1 MDMTLLIPAALSGL
15 GSISLLALL
24 TWVVATMY
32 RDVSL
37 VDSMWG
43 IFIAAAA
50 LEYSLSLPRSDS
62 RGIWMLLLATVWA
75 VRLSVYI
82 TWRNWGHGEDRRYQE
97 IRKRN
102 QPNFPFKS
110 LYLVFA
116 VQAILAWLVSAPLL
130 AGMESTSPLN
140 WLDAVGIGLV
150 TFGIVFE
157 TVGDLQMARFKADPN
172 NTGQV
177 MDRGLWRYTRHP
189 NYFGECCVW
198 WGFWLMALAGAG
210 LAGVWTVLSPAL
222 MTVLLLKV
230 SGVNLLEKDITERR
244 PAYRDYI
251 ASTNA
256 FVPGWPRS
264 GGSVRKVAD
273 AVGQLH
279 TDSSARPDP
288 KTTFGKSR

>member
-15 GSISLLALL
+15 GTILLLALL
-24 TWVVATMY
+24 TWVVATLHG
-32 RDVSL
+32 DVSV

-43 IFIAAAA
+43 IFIATGA
-50 LEYSLSLPRSDS
+50 LEYSLSLPPSDS
-62 RGIWMLLLATVWA
+62 RGNWMLLLVSVWA
-75 VRLSVYI
+75 LRLSAYI

-102 QPNFPFKS
+102 EPNFPFKS
-110 LYLVFA
+110 LYLIFA
-116 VQAILAWLVSAPLL
+116 VQAVLAWLVSAPFL
-130 AGMESTSPLN
+130 AGMESTSSLN

-150 TFGIVFE
+150 MFGIVFE
-157 TVGDLQMARFKADPN
+157 TVGDLQMARFKADSN

-210 LAGVWTVLSPAL
+210 LSGAWTVLSPAL
-222 MTVLLLKV
+222 MTLLLLNV

-251 ASTNA
+251 ARTNA
-256 FVPGWPRS
+256 FVPGWPRRGDS
-264 GGSVRKVAD
+264 MRNVAD
-273 AVGQLH
+273 ATTQLL
-279 TDSSARPDP
+279 TDSPARTDS